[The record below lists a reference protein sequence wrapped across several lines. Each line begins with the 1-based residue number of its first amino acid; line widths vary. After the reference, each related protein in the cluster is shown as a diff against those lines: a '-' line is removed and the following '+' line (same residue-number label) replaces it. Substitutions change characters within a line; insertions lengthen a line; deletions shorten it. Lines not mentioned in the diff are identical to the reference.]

1 MQKKVLIVDD
11 EDDVRLFLADF
22 LSERDFK
29 VETASNGF
37 QALEKVKAG
46 TFDLVLLDVLM
57 PEMDGLECL
66 ENIKKISP
74 KTIVIMITAMKDEAR
89 MQKAE
94 KLGASKYIIKPFS
107 LTYLETALAEVM
119 DPQ

>member
-1 MQKKVLIVDD
+1 MLKNVLVVDD

-22 LSERDFK
+22 LTERDFK
-29 VETASNGF
+29 VETASNGVE
-37 QALEKVKAG
+37 ALEKFKVH

-66 ENIKKISP
+66 ENIKKIAP
-74 KTIVIMITAMKDEAR
+74 QTIVIMITAMKDELR
-89 MQKAE
+89 MKKAE

-107 LTYLETALAEVM
+107 LTYLEAALAEVM
-119 DPQ
+119 GE

>member
-1 MQKKVLIVDD
+1 MTRKVLIVDD

-29 VETASNGF
+29 VETASNGVE
-37 QALEKVKAG
+37 ALEKFKKNS
-46 TFDLVLLDVLM
+46 FDLVLLDVLM

-74 KTIVIMITAMKDEAR
+74 KTIVMMITAMKDEVR
-89 MQKAE
+89 MRKAE

-107 LTYLETALAEVM
+107 LTYLESALAEFLV
-119 DPQ
+119 

>member
-1 MQKKVLIVDD
+1 MPKKVLIVDD

-29 VETASNGF
+29 VETASNGLE
-37 QALEKVKAG
+37 ALEKFKAG
-46 TFDLVLLDVLM
+46 TFELVLLDVLM
-57 PEMDGLECL
+57 PVMDGLECL

-74 KTIVIMITAMKDEAR
+74 KTVVMMITAMKDEVR

-107 LTYLETALAEVM
+107 LAYLEAAIAEFVG
-119 DPQ
+119 